1 MWASDRRR
9 LIGTLAA
16 AAALGRDGVGFPATG
31 GPFSLYLLEKRSLGT
46 IEALDG
52 LRRRWNL
59 DRKSVSYGGLKDRH
73 AVTRQHVTVLGG
85 PREGFETE
93 HVRLSYLGAAAEPFK
108 RAVGAPTYG
117 FGPHVPGRC
126 WQGVAGLEL
135 RGDRE
140 YSPDHVL
147 ADGDVIKGAGW
158 TIEAVHT
165 PGHIHNH
172 LCFAFKEEDVLFSG
186 DHVMGWST
194 TVVAPP
200 DGDMRDYMV
209 SLDKLLA
216 RGEGTYWPTHGPA
229 ITEPGRHVRALIAH
243 REGRED
249 AIAEALAEGVDAID
263 TIVKRLYAKV
273 PEHLH
278 PAAARTALSHL
289 VHMIE
294 KGRVACDGAAGP
306 ESRFRLT

>member
-1 MWASDRRR
+1 MNSIPFVREIAFEYGAVDQVSPMIRRVIAENPTPFTFHGTGTYIIGHGEVAVIDPGP
-9 LIGTLAA
+9 LIDAHVDALLAA
-16 AAALGRDGVGFPATG
+16 VAGERVTHILITH
-31 GPFSLYLLEKRSLGT
+31 T
-46 IEALDG
+46 HLDH
-52 LRRRWNL
+52 
-59 DRKSVSYGGLKDRH
+59 S
-73 AVTRQHVTVLGG
+73 
-85 PREGFETE
+85 P
-93 HVRLSYLGAAAEPFK
+93 AAEPFK

-278 PAAARTALSHL
+278 PAAARTTLSHL